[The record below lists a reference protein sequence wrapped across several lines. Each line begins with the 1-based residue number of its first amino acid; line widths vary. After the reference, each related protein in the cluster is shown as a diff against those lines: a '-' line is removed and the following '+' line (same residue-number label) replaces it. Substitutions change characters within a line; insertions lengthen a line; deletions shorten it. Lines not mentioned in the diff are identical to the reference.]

1 MSRIS
6 WSELEDRRYSHGV
19 DRGIVYTAKGEF
31 ETWDGLASV
40 QETEINSNVV
50 KNHVDGDLVRT
61 QITVGGFSAKVECYA
76 TPELIFQAAG
86 HSGNLYTEQVRTP
99 FFFTYRTMLG
109 DGVSDESGYQI
120 HLIYNA
126 FVKPTSKT
134 YATMDDSSNPIRLSW
149 DLMAKPMKLR
159 NMAASAHFII
169 DSTVVHD
176 WTLKELEDLLYGTS
190 MTPPRFP
197 TLEELLDIFESGVIL
212 RITDHGD
219 GTWTA
224 DGPDSA
230 IQMLTESMFRITWPS
245 AVYISADTY
254 QISSL

>member
-1 MSRIS
+1 
-6 WSELEDRRYSHGV
+6 
-19 DRGIVYTAKGEF
+19 
-31 ETWDGLASV
+31 
-40 QETEINSNVV
+40 
-50 KNHVDGDLVRT
+50 
-61 QITVGGFSAKVECYA
+61 
-76 TPELIFQAAG
+76 
-86 HSGNLYTEQVRTP
+86 
-99 FFFTYRTMLG
+99 
-109 DGVSDESGYQI
+109 
-120 HLIYNA
+120 
-126 FVKPTSKT
+126 
-134 YATMDDSSNPIRLSW
+134 
-149 DLMAKPMKLR
+149 
-159 NMAASAHFII
+159 
-169 DSTVVHD
+169 
-176 WTLKELEDLLYGTS
+176 